1 MIPPSGILVEFFAAL
16 DEHVH
21 QGSGIGSAG
30 CIAQTHLLA
39 LQQQHA
45 RGQFTTFLWL
55 QFSPA
60 CNFASEARA
69 LAQSFQC
76 TLEVSRFGLRSGK
89 AQNELEPVPRIV
101 IQLWKNA
108 ERSVKVLSLDQSASC
123 M

>member
-60 CNFASEARA
+60 CNFASETRS
-69 LAQSFQC
+69 LAQKFTSTNAGSTC
-76 TLEVSRFGLRSGK
+76 APPPANSPKEISTYRGSDKRS
-89 AQNELEPVPRIV
+89 
-101 IQLWKNA
+101 
-108 ERSVKVLSLDQSASC
+108 
-123 M
+123 